1 VRASEYSYAHA
12 LITRLEAEY
21 SLPFPCYNRNNLSK
35 HAGVWNNGS
44 WCVLKS
50 TSARG
55 WGMEME
61 ELSTLPSGAG

>member
-1 VRASEYSYAHA
+1 M
-12 LITRLEAEY
+12 EAEY

-50 TSARG
+50 TLARG